1 MGIAKSVYLCSG
13 LALFVPILFLS
24 NCKVE
29 DVSPDLL
36 SDFQIQDNLHFEL
49 FSSEPFIK
57 DPVAME
63 IDENGTIYV
72 VEMPGYPLDLNG
84 SGKVVILKDN
94 DKNGIPDERVVFARD
109 LILPTGI
116 MRWKKGVIVTDAPD
130 VLYLEDIDGDGKSD
144 VREVLLTG
152 FSRSNP
158 QHNLNTPKYGLD
170 NWIFL
175 GHEGHINTTNFKNEF
190 GDEGAEIGGRF
201 YSCIGS
207 SNIEFY

>member
-1 MGIAKSVYLCSG
+1 MVT
-13 LALFVPILFLS
+13 
-24 NCKVE
+24 
-29 DVSPDLL
+29 
-36 SDFQIQDNLHFEL
+36 
-49 FSSEPFIK
+49 SEPLVL
-57 DPVAME
+57 DPVAMG
-63 IDENGTIYV
+63 IDENDIIYV
-72 VEMPGYPLDLNG
+72 VEMPGYPADL
-84 SGKVVILKDN
+84 SGTCRVVILKDN
-94 DKNGIPDERVVFARD
+94 DEDGFLDERILFAEN

-116 MRWKKGVIVTDAPD
+116 LRWGNCIIVTDAQD
-130 VLYLEDIDGDGKSD
+130 VIYLEDIDGDGKSD
-144 VREVLLTG
+144 VMEVLLTG